1 MNLATKSS
9 AQRRRKK
16 NEHGNKSLDGKIMN
30 ATKSYLA
37 TKASAQPD
45 NKSIRFWME
54 KA

>member
-1 MNLATKSS
+1 
-9 AQRRRKK
+9 
-16 NEHGNKSLDGKIMN
+16 MN

-45 NKSIRFWME
+45 NKSIRVWME